1 MEAIEQIKAKLLEK
15 YKAEAQIELVNTS
28 ILYVQKKV
36 AEKKQVDGKWVVAYS
51 FDPGWLL
58 QSIAEC
64 IDNGFALDGVNYVI
78 TGNRMYMPTYK
89 AFKNKI
95 YMVYPESE
103 IDVQIVREGDDFNFA
118 KESGSVIYSHSFS
131 NPFEDK
137 PIVGAYCV
145 IKNKRG
151 EFLEL
156 LNKRDYD
163 EMQKSSKTPRTW
175 QQWPSEFWRKSV
187 IKRACKT
194 HFNDITNKLEEQD
207 NVLTGIA
214 DIVKASDDKK
224 AAIVA
229 AKKPQKEESNGSAN
243 TGNKAK

>member
-1 MEAIEQIKAKLLEK
+1 MDAIDQIRGKLLEK
-15 YKAEAQIELVNTS
+15 YQTDVQHNLISTS
-28 ILYVQKKV
+28 MLYVQKKM
-36 AEKKQVDGKWVVAYS
+36 AEKEKNDQGKWVAKWN
-51 FDPGWLL
+51 FAADFLL

-64 IDNGFALDGVNYVI
+64 IDNGFALDGVNYVL

-103 IDVQIVREGDDFNFA
+103 IDVQIVREGDEFKFA
-118 KESGSVIYSHSFS
+118 KESGSVLYTHNIN
-131 NPFEDK
+131 NPFENKD
-137 PIVGAYCV
+137 IVGAYCV

-156 LNKRDYD
+156 LNKHDYD
-163 EMQKSSKTPRTW
+163 EMQNSSKTPGTW
-175 QQWPSEFWRKSV
+175 KKWPSEFWRKSV

-194 HFNDITNKLEEQD
+194 HFNDITNALEEQD
-207 NVLTGIA
+207 NKLTGLA

-224 AAIVA
+224 AGIIA
-229 AKKPQKEESNGSAN
+229 AKKKAAGNGDQSS
-243 TGNKAK
+243 